1 MSTDLENLREK
12 LENEAMRKSDA
23 MRHFLKLRLKS
34 NFGSHAM
41 KLKVWDAL
49 KSLRVLVLNSKPKLL
64 KMKSLLMFS
73 RPKLPMPK
81 SQRVD
86 LDQTLMIFQ
95 WNMRESMLLLSLLRS
110 VQRTLTRFL
119 ENGCLRPM
127 MFKLKLQLPRMR
139 LLSNLILSSVKIRIL
154 LMRSKTSSISLEKGD
169 ALFMILISSAA
180 DWKQKRK
187 NCRLHWKKQKLP

>member
-86 LDQTLMIFQ
+86 LDQTLMI
-95 WNMRESMLLLSLLRS
+95 SMEYERVHAAALITEKRAKNFDKVLGEWLSKAND
-110 VQRTLTRFL
+110 VQA
-119 ENGCLRPM
+119 E
-127 MFKLKLQLPRMR
+127 
-139 LLSNLILSSVKIRIL
+139 V
-154 LMRSKTSSISLEKGD
+154 
-169 ALFMILISSAA
+169 AA
-180 DWKQKRK
+180 SQDEGR
-187 NCRLHWKKQKLP
+187 NY